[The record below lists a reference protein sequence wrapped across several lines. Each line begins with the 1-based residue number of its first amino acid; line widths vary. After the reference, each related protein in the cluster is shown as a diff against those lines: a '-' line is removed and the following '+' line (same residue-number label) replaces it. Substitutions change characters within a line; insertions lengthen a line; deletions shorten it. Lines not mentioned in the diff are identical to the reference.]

1 MQIRHCTEK
10 SNVDDSLL
18 IVDPTKIKHVIVKSA
33 KLSSISG
40 SIDPKSH
47 LNLDYPYHLVKQCVI
62 AEKFEIGS
70 KVEMSDG
77 GFVFA
82 EMDPRN
88 YQHYGKYDYTQNLQN
103 MIDAVKKVR
112 DHDRN
117 NLDTP
122 SRESN
127 N

>member
-1 MQIRHCTEK
+1 MWLQIRHCTEK

-18 IVDPTKIKHVIVKSA
+18 IIDPTQIRHVVVKSG
-33 KLSSISG
+33 KLSLISG

-47 LNLDYPYHLVKQCVI
+47 LNLDYPYHLVKQCIV

-70 KVEMSDG
+70 KVEMSEE

-82 EMDPRN
+82 ELDPAK
-88 YQHYGKYDYTQNLQN
+88 YGHYGKYDYTQNLQK

-112 DHDRN
+112 GTNTISQDN
-117 NLDTP
+117 
-122 SRESN
+122 
-127 N
+127 